1 MLSNGHPARFLEP
14 FGLFSRRRSQ
24 AYFRAFVV
32 CVSLLLLW
40 FNLPLLARLEKRIVH
55 NDYKTVLHGP
65 DYKGLPGANDT
76 LVVMRTGSTEL
87 QDKLPIHLAT
97 TLLRYPNS
105 LVFSDFE
112 EDFEHYH
119 IIDAL
124 ESVDSHLKETSPDFD
139 LWRRLKQ
146 FGRAVLRPDELSGK
160 AVWVDQGTGKAKN
173 PGWKLDKFKFL
184 PMVNRTLF
192 EVPDKKWYIFVEP
205 DTFIFWQSLLVY
217 LSHLDWTKPYY
228 LGGQINIGG
237 IEFGQGGNGYVIS
250 RPALEKVVSHYQNH
264 QKEYEDFTEGHWA
277 GDCVLGK
284 ALKDSGTSLTRV
296 WPIFQ
301 GDDVG
306 NMNYNHQTQ
315 WCQPTVSYH
324 HVSPSEIQD
333 LYDFEKAWMRDTA
346 NDTTSF
352 LRHRDVYKLYALP
365 RMTAPRVDWDNHSKD
380 DRGLTESLEG
390 CRALCETDNACL
402 QYTLN
407 AESRCL
413 TTARPNVGQAA
424 SNITS
429 GWILERAQ
437 KFYDEAE
444 ECQDVNWIS

>member
-1 MLSNGHPARFLEP
+1 MLSTGLSVRSLEP
-14 FGLFSRRRSQ
+14 FPFFSRRRSQ
-24 AYFRAFVV
+24 AYFRAIFV
-32 CVSLLLLW
+32 CIFLLLFWL
-40 FNLPLLARLEKRIVH
+40 NLPLLARLEKRIVRD
-55 NDYKTVLHGP
+55 NYTTVLPGP
-65 DYKGLPGANDT
+65 GWKTLPGANDT

-87 QDKLPIHLAT
+87 QYKLPIHLAT

-112 EDFEHYH
+112 EGFEPYH

-124 ESVDSHLKETSPDFD
+124 ESIDSHLKETSPDFD

-173 PGWKLDKFKFL
+173 PGWKVDKFKFL
-184 PMVNRTLF
+184 PMVNCTLF

-205 DTFIFWQSLLVY
+205 DTFIFWQTLLAY

-237 IEFGQGGNGYVIS
+237 IELGQGGNGYVIS

-264 QKEYEDFTEGHWA
+264 EKERSLGWRLCA
-277 GDCVLGK
+277 GK
-284 ALKDSGTSLTRV
+284 ALEDSGTSLTRA

-306 NMNYNHQTQ
+306 KMNYNHQTQ
-315 WCQPTVSYH
+315 WYQPTVSYH

-333 LYDFEKAWMRDTA
+333 LFDFEKAWMTDTA

-352 LRHRDVYKLYALP
+352 LCHRDAYRLYALP

-380 DRGLTESLEG
+380 DRGPTESLES
-390 CRALCETDNACL
+390 CRVLCEADNACL
-402 QYTLN
+402 QFTYN

-444 ECQDVNWIS
+444 ECHNMNWIS